1 VKTRIAALVMVGLL
15 ALYLVFV
22 INYSLILIGTG
33 ELVAQAMGW
42 ALLVLPLIG
51 FWALAAE
58 LAFIFRA
65 ERLLN
70 ILRDEGALPEEVTER
85 RPSGRPEPEAADRA
99 FERYRDEAEASPDSW
114 RAWLR
119 LGLAYDASGDRRRA
133 RWATRHA
140 IALSRSAS
148 KKAV

>member
-1 VKTRIAALVMVGLL
+1 MKTRIAALVMVGLL

-22 INYSLILIGTG
+22 INYSFILIGTQIPI
-33 ELVAQAMGW
+33 AQVMGW

-70 ILRDEGALPEEVTER
+70 TLRDEGALPDEVDER
-85 RPSGRPEPEAADRA
+85 RPSGRADPEAADRA
-99 FERYRDEAEASPDSW
+99 FGRYKDEVESSPESW

-119 LGLAYDASGDRRRA
+119 LGLAYDASGDRSRA
-133 RWATRHA
+133 RWATRRA
-140 IALSRSAS
+140 IALSRGSA

>member
-1 VKTRIAALVMVGLL
+1 VKTRIAALIMVGLL

-22 INYSLILIGTG
+22 INYSFVLIATGVLI
-33 ELVAQAMGW
+33 AQVMGW

-70 ILRDEGALPEEVTER
+70 TLRAEGALPEEVDER
-85 RPSGRPEPEAADRA
+85 RPSGRPDPHAADRA
-99 FERYRDEAEASPDSW
+99 FDLYRAEAEASPESW
-114 RAWLR
+114 RVWLR
-119 LGLAYDASGDRRRA
+119 LGLAYDASGDRSRA
-133 RWATRHA
+133 RWATRRA
-140 IALSRSAS
+140 ISLSRASA
-148 KKAV
+148 KKAA

>member
-1 VKTRIAALVMVGLL
+1 MVGLL

>member
-1 VKTRIAALVMVGLL
+1 MKTRIAALVMVGLL